1 MARTTD
7 GEPEAQPEL
16 SPRISTADGEPK
28 SPQGPPPTIGTRSA
42 SKRLSALL
50 ARRSFMRFVSVAAVG
65 YVIVAVFGLAFLVAR
80 TARPGDSVNTGVV
93 VAALVAGPLVVA
105 SLWNRLRAFKAFGIE
120 VTLLSPEDEVSVESS
135 INVALSESQYFSDL
149 PHLVEK
155 IAAVTSQPALRL
167 LEVNLRST
175 TYWWST
181 RLYLQAAL
189 CDDESQIEAI
199 VFVEGDDVRRYW
211 GMATPKVV
219 RNTLASRYPYLE
231 TIYAKSR
238 VVAAEKVSDRAG
250 DPEGFVAAVVKSWF
264 SNGHFGEF
272 GGEQVAKDLVTSREV
287 VQWRITEPL
296 LDSVEW
302 EGAEDTPLLSY
313 LILERG
319 RRFVALLRQGRLA
332 KVADADAMARRLALS
347 ALRA

>member
-1 MARTTD
+1 
-7 GEPEAQPEL
+7 
-16 SPRISTADGEPK
+16 
-28 SPQGPPPTIGTRSA
+28 
-42 SKRLSALL
+42 
-50 ARRSFMRFVSVAAVG
+50 MRFVSVAAVG

-80 TARPGDSVNTGVV
+80 SARPGDSVTTGVV
-93 VAALVAGPLVVA
+93 VAVLVAGPLVLA
-105 SLWNRLRAFKAFGIE
+105 SLWNRLRAFKAFGVE
-120 VTLLSPEDEVSVESS
+120 VTLLGPEDEVSVDSS
-135 INVALSESQYFSDL
+135 IDVALSEDQYYSGREE
-149 PHLVEK
+149 LVAK
-155 IAAVTSQPALRL
+155 IAAVTSQPAVRL

-175 TYWWST
+175 PYWWST

-199 VFVEGDDVRRYW
+199 VFVDGDTARRYW

-219 RNTLASRYPYLE
+219 RNTLASRCPYLE

-238 VVAAEKVSDRAG
+238 VAAAQNISNRAG
-250 DPEGFVAAVVKSWF
+250 DRKGFVEAVVMSWVRG
-264 SNGHFGEF
+264 GHFGEK
-272 GGEQVAKDLVTSREV
+272 GGEEVAKELVTSREV

-319 RRFVALLRQGRLA
+319 RPFVALLRRGRLA